1 VAIAAVGL
9 DPFWGLYHQPRHG
22 RPALAL
28 DLMEE
33 FRPLIVDSTVITA
46 FNTGM
51 LRLEDFDIGA
61 SGCLLRDAGR
71 RRFIKGYEARM
82 DQLATHPV
90 LGYRVSWRTMLRL
103 QARLLAR
110 WLRGD
115 VPDYR
120 GITTR

>member
-1 VAIAAVGL
+1 MSG
-9 DPFWGLYHQPRHG
+9 PS
-22 RPALAL
+22 
-28 DLMEE
+28 
-33 FRPLIVDSTVITA
+33 VDAGKRVVV
-46 FNTGM
+46 
-51 LRLEDFDIGA
+51 RVQREDFDIGA